1 MTPSLAGTYTLGGML
16 PALPVATPVSTAAA
30 CLMVASVTWPRTS
43 MTGDVLC
50 PVTTGGGAG
59 PLADAASGS
68 SS

>member
-30 CLMVASVTWPRTS
+30 CLIVASVTWPRTS
-43 MTGDVLC
+43 MTGDMLY
-50 PVTTGGGAG
+50 PVTTGGAE